1 MNKRE
6 EKIIS
11 EIENLLPDSSETLG
25 TDGLNQRRAMVQQK
39 AETMHKRLSA
49 KELAVAKYYSTLA
62 KHTTEKNEAR
72 KQAKTQEILAKREA
86 IKKLN
91 EEDKLSKVSVEEAVE
106 VVNEEFANNP
116 QLQQS
121 SQLQPSQQSQQSQP
135 PQPII
140 TMASQAVRDIVS
152 MQGTTRPEVVKLL
165 NSLNINLDLQLTK
178 TDTANLLACLLTAN
192 ETQLKAL
199 YQNRKIPIAIKTV
212 IKRIMDDSKLGNI
225 ETVEKLWDR
234 VFGKAGMMLDLP
246 KQTQIATGIIPN
258 TPVSREAYIL
268 IRDTLLT

>member
-91 EEDKLSKVSVEEAVE
+91 EEDKLSKVSIEDAVE
-106 VVNEEFANNP
+106 VVNEEFANNS
-116 QLQQS
+116 QQS
-121 SQLQPSQQSQQSQP
+121 SQSQLQPSQPPQP

-140 TMASQAVRDIVS
+140 TMASQAVKDIVS

-212 IKRIMDDSKLGNI
+212 IKRIMDDAKLGNI

-246 KQTQIATGIIPN
+246 KQTQVATGIIPN

>member
-91 EEDKLSKVSVEEAVE
+91 EEEKLSKVSVEEAVE

-116 QLQQS
+116 QQHSQ
-121 SQLQPSQQSQQSQP
+121 SQLRPSQP

-140 TMASQAVRDIVS
+140 TMASQAVKDIVS

-212 IKRIMDDSKLGNI
+212 IKRIMDDAKLGNI

-246 KQTQIATGIIPN
+246 KQTQVATGIIPN

>member
-25 TDGLNQRRAMVQQK
+25 TDGLNQRKALVQQK
-39 AETMHKRLSA
+39 AETMHKKLSA

-91 EEDKLSKVSVEEAVE
+91 EEEKLSKVSVEDAVE

-116 QLQQS
+116 QLRQS
-121 SQLQPSQQSQQSQP
+121 SQLQPSQLQP
-135 PQPII
+135 SQPII
-140 TMASQAVRDIVS
+140 TMASQAVKDIVS

-212 IKRIMDDSKLGNI
+212 IKRIMDDAKLGNI

-246 KQTQIATGIIPN
+246 KQTQVATGIIPN

>member
-1 MNKRE
+1 MSKRE

-39 AETMHKRLSA
+39 AETIHKRISA

-62 KHTTEKNEAR
+62 KHTAEKNEAK

-91 EEDKLSKVSVEEAVE
+91 EEDKLSRVTVEDAVE
-106 VVNEEFANNP
+106 VVNEEFANN
-116 QLQQS
+116 
-121 SQLQPSQQSQQSQP
+121 SQLQPPQSSQP
-135 PQPII
+135 VI
-140 TMASQAVRDIVS
+140 TMASQAVKDI
-152 MQGTTRPEVVKLL
+152 MATQGTTRPEVVKLL

-192 ETQLKAL
+192 ETQLKAM
-199 YQNRKIPIAIKTV
+199 YQNRKIPMAIKTV
-212 IKRIMDDSKLGNI
+212 IKRIMDDAKLGNI

-246 KQTQIATGIIPN
+246 KQTQVATGIIPN
-258 TPVSREAYIL
+258 SPVSREAYIL
-268 IRDTLLT
+268 IRDTLLK

>member
-106 VVNEEFANNP
+106 VVNEEFTNNP
-116 QLQQS
+116 QLQQLQQS
-121 SQLQPSQQSQQSQP
+121 SQSSQSQP

>member
-39 AETMHKRLSA
+39 AETLHKRATA
-49 KELAVAKYYSTLA
+49 KELATAKYYAELSKRAYEKADA
-62 KHTTEKNEAR
+62 K
-72 KQAKTQEILAKREA
+72 KQEKTQEILAKREA
-86 IKKLN
+86 IRKLN
-91 EEDKLSKVSVEEAVE
+91 EEDRLSKVSVEEAVE
-106 VVNEEFANNP
+106 VVNEQFSSSLSPSNNLP
-116 QLQQS
+116 QPQSPSQS
-121 SQLQPSQQSQQSQP
+121 S
-135 PQPII
+135 QPII
-140 TMASQAVRDIVS
+140 TMASQAVKDIVA

-199 YQNRKIPIAIKTV
+199 YQNRKIPLAIKTV
-212 IKRIMDDSKLGNI
+212 IKRIMDDAKLGNMEI
-225 ETVEKLWDR
+225 VERLWDR
-234 VFGKAGMMLDLP
+234 VFGKTGMMLDLP

>member
-39 AETMHKRLSA
+39 AETLHKRATA
-49 KELAVAKYYSTLA
+49 KELATAKYYAELSKRAYEKADA
-62 KHTTEKNEAR
+62 K
-72 KQAKTQEILAKREA
+72 KQEKTQEILAKREA
-86 IKKLN
+86 IRKLN
-91 EEDKLSKVSVEEAVE
+91 EEDRLSKVSVEEAVE
-106 VVNEEFANNP
+106 VVNEQFSSSLSTSNNLP
-116 QLQQS
+116 QSQS
-121 SQLQPSQQSQQSQP
+121 SS
-135 PQPII
+135 QPII
-140 TMASQAVRDIVS
+140 TMASQAVKDIVA

-199 YQNRKIPIAIKTV
+199 YQNRKIPLAIKTV
-212 IKRIMDDSKLGNI
+212 IKRIMDDAKLGNM

-234 VFGKAGMMLDLP
+234 VFGKTGMMLDLP

>member
-39 AETMHKRLSA
+39 AETLHKRATA
-49 KELAVAKYYSTLA
+49 KELAIAKYYAGLSKCAYEKANA
-62 KHTTEKNEAR
+62 K
-72 KQAKTQEILAKREA
+72 KQEKTQEILAKREA

-91 EEDKLSKVSVEEAVE
+91 EEDRLSKVSVEEAVE
-106 VVNEEFANNP
+106 VVNEQFSTQ
-116 QLQQS
+116 QLPAQQ
-121 SQLQPSQQSQQSQP
+121 QLPVQQQQPA
-135 PQPII
+135 QPII
-140 TMASQAVRDIVS
+140 TMATQAVKDIVA

-199 YQNRKIPIAIKTV
+199 YQNRKIPLAIKTV
-212 IKRIMDDSKLGNI
+212 IKRVMDDAKLGNM
-225 ETVEKLWDR
+225 ETVERLWDR
-234 VFGKAGMMLDLP
+234 VFGKTGMMLDLP

>member
-49 KELAVAKYYSTLA
+49 KELAVAKYYSALA
-62 KHTTEKNEAR
+62 KHTIEKNEAR

-91 EEDKLSKVSVEEAVE
+91 EEDRLSKVSVKDAVE
-106 VVNEEFANNP
+106 VVNEEFTNNT

-121 SQLQPSQQSQQSQP
+121 SQP

-140 TMASQAVRDIVS
+140 TMASQAVKDIVS
-152 MQGTTRPEVVKLL
+152 MQGTTRPEVIKLL

-246 KQTQIATGIIPN
+246 KQVQTATGIIPN

-268 IRDTLLT
+268 IRDTLLK

>member
-91 EEDKLSKVSVEEAVE
+91 EEEKLSKVSVEDAVE

-116 QLQQS
+116 QQSSQSQLQQS
-121 SQLQPSQQSQQSQP
+121 PQSSQP

-140 TMASQAVRDIVS
+140 TMASQAVKDIVS

-212 IKRIMDDSKLGNI
+212 IKRIMDDAKLGNI

-246 KQTQIATGIIPN
+246 KQTQVATGIIPN

>member
-91 EEDKLSKVSVEEAVE
+91 EEDRLSRVSVEEAVE
-106 VVNEEFANNP
+106 VVNEEFTNNP
-116 QLQQS
+116 QLRQLQQS
-121 SQLQPSQQSQQSQP
+121 SQSSQP

-234 VFGKAGMMLDLP
+234 VFGKSGMMLDLP

>member
-1 MNKRE
+1 MSKRE

-25 TDGLNQRRAMVQQK
+25 TDGLNQRKAMVQQK
-39 AETMHKRLSA
+39 AETIHKRISA

-62 KHTTEKNEAR
+62 KHTAEKNEAK

-91 EEDKLSKVSVEEAVE
+91 EEDKLSRMTVEDAVE
-106 VVNEEFANNP
+106 VVNEEFANNT
-116 QLQQS
+116 QLQQ
-121 SQLQPSQQSQQSQP
+121 LQPPHPSQP
-135 PQPII
+135 VI
-140 TMASQAVRDIVS
+140 TMASQAVKDI
-152 MQGTTRPEVVKLL
+152 MATQGTTRPEVVKLL

-192 ETQLKAL
+192 ETQLKAM

-212 IKRIMDDSKLGNI
+212 IKRIMDDAKLGNI

-246 KQTQIATGIIPN
+246 KQTQVATGIIPN
-258 TPVSREAYIL
+258 SPVSREAYIL
-268 IRDTLLT
+268 IRDTLLK